1 MAGAFFVFSV
11 GVVPGLRDVDDQ
23 TYVRTYRAV
32 NRAILNGVFLSVF
45 LLAPLATGGSMAV
58 LTWRG
63 EAAAL
68 PWVAAAAACSA
79 LTVAITAWGN
89 VPLNRDLDQ
98 STATSQEQ
106 WRPVRQRFEDR
117 WNLWNLVRTLT
128 STGALVSL
136 AVASVVG

>member
-1 MAGAFFVFSV
+1 M
-11 GVVPGLRDVDDQ
+11 
-23 TYVRTYRAV
+23 

-45 LLAPLATGGSMAV
+45 LLAPLTTGGSMAV

-79 LTVAITAWGN
+79 LTVAITAWGGD

-117 WNLWNLVRTLT
+117 WNLRNLVRTLT
-128 STGALVSL
+128 STSALVSL

>member
-1 MAGAFFVFSV
+1 M
-11 GVVPGLRDVDDQ
+11 
-23 TYVRTYRAV
+23 

-45 LLAPLATGGSMAV
+45 LLAPLVTGGSVAV

-117 WNLWNLVRTLT
+117 WNLWNLVRTRT